1 MILLISQVSTF
12 HSFRWSIGCS
22 QERGGGGNFLQIPIW
37 QVCVWSSK
45 VFGLPVL
52 NMTGH
57 LNYYFMCELSLSR
70 VKTFLQSL
78 LLKQLGLG
86 SSLVKEKFSR
96 KIPLTMSITRDT
108 CWGNDTRYGCG
119 LTMASFSQREVLR
132 ETSIIESNLSL
143 FLFAYLKL
151 LEISTINIFS
161 CMNIRTQREYRVN
174 LNSPST
180 LSNEL
185 KRTACAHNLQASK
198 DDIHPS
204 TSK

>member
-22 QERGGGGNFLQIPIW
+22 QERGGGGDFLQIPIW

-119 LTMASFSQREVLR
+119 LTMASFSQTEVLR
-132 ETSIIESNLSL
+132 ETSVIESNLSL
-143 FLFAYLKL
+143 FLFFYLKL
-151 LEISTINIFS
+151 LEISTINIFP
-161 CMNIRTQREYRVN
+161 CTNTRTQREYRVN

-180 LSNEL
+180 LSDEL
-185 KRTACAHNLQASK
+185 KRTACAHNL
-198 DDIHPS
+198 
-204 TSK
+204 

>member
-1 MILLISQVSTF
+1 MWTFPIQGQNISP
-12 HSFRWSIGCS
+12 
-22 QERGGGGNFLQIPIW
+22 IPTP
-37 QVCVWSSK
+37 QTAGFGKLTCKGK
-45 VFGLPVL
+45 VFTKNTTDNVNYQRYVL
-52 NMTGH
+52 GKRYAIRMRLDNGQ
-57 LNYYFMCELSLSR
+57 LLSE
-70 VKTFLQSL
+70 
-78 LLKQLGLG
+78 G
-86 SSLVKEKFSR
+86 
-96 KIPLTMSITRDT
+96 
-108 CWGNDTRYGCG
+108 
-119 LTMASFSQREVLR
+119 EVLR